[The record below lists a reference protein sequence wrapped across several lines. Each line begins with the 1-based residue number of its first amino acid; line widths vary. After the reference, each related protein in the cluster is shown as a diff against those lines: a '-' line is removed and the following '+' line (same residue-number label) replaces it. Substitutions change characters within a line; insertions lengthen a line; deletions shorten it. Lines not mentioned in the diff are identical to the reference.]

1 MVGSDNGPCGKSYF
15 CLERIVAAI
24 PIKLSNR
31 VVYVQKSI
39 VSPNFGSSTVLVDDT
54 WDYVSMWL
62 GRHSTKESTFYWRQ
76 ARDFYDATQTL
87 TKTAKPLTAYYSAL
101 NATKALL
108 LAHHVP
114 HSPYHGVTGKA
125 LPGKTSLANEQ
136 VGIRA
141 DGVLGALSN
150 HLGEPTPGTGFISL
164 KDILY
169 NLPYLHR
176 AYTVTYTSEADLFVP
191 VSNPHFVRKE
201 KTSESWFCCEI
212 AVRRLTRPATIKTL
226 DGFEHDPMHHDKRTV
241 VRMKKRF
248 RWIRGDKKADN
259 LRRLT
264 NYHKRVRRH
273 LFYIAGSTRLWYLK
287 RNSDPNGFIARSS
300 MTLTLA
306 ALHRISEIARYQPD
320 SLQRHFECRHNW
332 LLSEFIA
339 KALTQYIDEIS
350 SEITGADFMPT
361 GIRT

>member
-1 MVGSDNGPCGKSYF
+1 MTRPVNSKN
-15 CLERIVAAI
+15 RHVAAI

-31 VVYVQKSI
+31 VLYVQKSI
-39 VSPNFGSSTVLVDDT
+39 VAPDFGASTVLVDDT
-54 WDYVSMWL
+54 WDYVAMWL
-62 GRHSTKESTFYWRQ
+62 GRHSTKESVFYWRQ
-76 ARDFYDATQTL
+76 ARDFYEATQIL

-108 LAHHVP
+108 LAHRVP
-114 HSPYHGVTGKA
+114 HSPFHGVTGKA
-125 LPGKTSLANEQ
+125 LPGKTSLTNEQ

-141 DGVLGALSN
+141 SGVLGALSK
-150 HLGEPTPGTGFISL
+150 HLGEGVPAGGFLSL

-176 AYTVTYTSEADLFVP
+176 AYTVTYTTEPDLFIP
-191 VSNPHFVRKE
+191 IDNPHFVRKE
-201 KTSESWFCCEI
+201 KASESWFCSEI
-212 AVRRLTRPATIKTL
+212 VVRRFTRPATFKTL
-226 DGFEHDPMHHDKRTV
+226 DGFEHDPHHKESRTV

-248 RWIRGDKKADN
+248 KWQHGGKKADN

-287 RNSDPNGFIARSS
+287 RNSDPAGFIDRSS
-300 MTLTLA
+300 TTLTLA
-306 ALHRISEIARYQPD
+306 ALHRISEIARYRPD
-320 SLQRHFECRHNW
+320 SLQKHFECRHNW

-339 KALTQYIDEIS
+339 KSLPQFIDEVS

-361 GIRT
+361 GIRTR